1 MRPWPELAAI
11 GGLSQQHVA
20 AKTPRSS
27 VVPATVSHLFVHPWQ
42 CGALGC
48 VGEWLTMNVAI
59 HTLCPHWSCRSRD
72 PFEAPTSTD
81 LNNPSRPAVL
91 LKTS

>member
-27 VVPATVSHLFVHPWQ
+27 VVPATVSHLFVHPWR
-42 CGALGC
+42 CGALDC
-48 VGEWLTMNVAI
+48 VNG
-59 HTLCPHWSCRSRD
+59 
-72 PFEAPTSTD
+72 
-81 LNNPSRPAVL
+81 
-91 LKTS
+91 